1 MTHADE
7 IHVQAERPYT
17 VTVRP
22 GCLADLAAA
31 IGPKASRVAFV
42 HPPVLTDLVR
52 TTAREVDADVTFIE
66 VPAGEPAKTV
76 ETLADAWNTL
86 AEAGFT
92 RSDVVVGMGGG
103 ATTDL
108 AGFVAASY
116 LRGVPY
122 ISVPTTLL
130 AMVDAAVGGK
140 TGINL
145 PAGKN
150 LVGAF
155 YEPTAVLC
163 DLELLTLLPEA
174 EVSSGMAEIVKAGF
188 IRDARITELVA
199 QDPADALDVRSV
211 RLAELVRRA
220 IQFKADVVTAD
231 LREATTAADAE
242 VGREAL
248 NYGHTLGHAIEKQ
261 EHFTWRH
268 GEAVSVGLVYAAELA
283 RRLGLLDDAAVD
295 LHREQL
301 AAVGLPITYTG
312 APWEEIRATMSVDKK
327 ARGSKLRFVLLD
339 GLGKPVIV
347 EGPDETVLREAYE
360 TVAIG

>member
-1 MTHADE
+1 MNDDIVVE
-7 IHVQAERPYT
+7 AERPY
-17 VTVRP
+17 VVRVAP
-22 GCLADLAAA
+22 GCLGEIRNVIGDKATRVAIIHPAVLSDLARRVGRGLDAA
-31 IGPKASRVAFV
+31 
-42 HPPVLTDLVR
+42 
-52 TTAREVDADVTFIE
+52 VTYLD
-66 VPAGEPAKTV
+66 VPAGEAAKTPA
-76 ETLADAWNTL
+76 TLAACWDRL

-92 RSDVVVGMGGG
+92 RSDAVIGFGGG

-108 AGFVAASY
+108 AGFVAASF
-116 LRGVPY
+116 LRGIAYV
-122 ISVPTTLL
+122 SVPTTLL

-145 PAGKN
+145 RSGKN

-155 YEPTAVLC
+155 YEPVGVLC
-163 DLELLTLLPEA
+163 DLDLLTGLPPA

-199 QDPADALDVRSV
+199 QDPAEALDVRSV

-242 VGREAL
+242 VGRESL

-261 EHFTWRH
+261 EHFRWRH
-268 GEAVSVGLVYAAELA
+268 GEAVSVGLVYAAEVA
-283 RRLGLLDDAAVD
+283 HRLGLLDADALA

-301 AAVGLPITYTG
+301 ASVGLPITYTG
-312 APWEEIRATMSVDKK
+312 AAWDEIRATMAVDKK
-327 ARGSKLRFVLLD
+327 ARGSTLRFVLLD
-339 GLGKPVIV
+339 GLRRPVVV
-347 EGPDETVLREAYE
+347 EGPDERVLRGAYD
-360 TVAIG
+360 AIAVG